1 MSDHLPDPRQM
12 HQPPNPE
19 RLRIAPPA
27 DAVCASIRGFL
38 RDFADGELDLE
49 QRREVEEHVHGCHLC
64 SVELSR
70 AEHEVVRLKRGFEA
84 IAADERT
91 RVAPLGAG
99 FAARV
104 VDRLLLDETA
114 VVPLVVPAVVPAAAA
129 GDRPG
134 DAGSDG
140 AVAATP
146 TRTPARSSASRASNQ
161 TPAVLFTV
169 AALLF
174 VVFGAIALFFD
185 EDKAPSHSPR
195 LVLTRASGARGPN
208 GLLTLGDGL
217 GEKQAL
223 AVDSHG
229 LAEIDWHDDSSRAQP
244 AATLKLDGQGSLR
257 LEDGAPRLLAGTM
270 RVQTNRPVTIPVGD
284 GTNLQLGIGDYVI
297 AADAAGPTENYG
309 SDVENPL
316 ASAPADLRLEVEVLH
331 GDSARIVGTQV
342 ENTLVQAGS
351 VGVYESGTG
360 TVVRS
365 VGGQVATVDP
375 IARGGATAN
384 PVQSQPT
391 IAAFV
396 HEPSGVPSVGAALGV
411 AYAAHGTARYGSGT
425 TNANGAFVASAE
437 FGCDSDF
444 MILKVEPAA
453 PRLELGMRAPDA
465 YRVVRQGAE
474 TRCAASLVL
483 DVSPVLSGVV
493 VDESGA
499 ARYGVRALPCIVDEI
514 FGSVLPL
521 TSRLAFTDEEG
532 RYLIHQLPVSLPPH
546 QFLAVVFAHPNLK
559 VRVVPVPARGS
570 AAALL
575 PMPQVVMKGLQQVRL
590 VHLPAFTTVH
600 VLEDVDVLPHGAL
613 AWHRT
618 FVTDG
623 WGQVPIAAIG
633 NSGDFW
639 LRSGPEVSPVL
650 QKFQYLDG
658 GTIPRY
664 EPSSL
669 QLPLGDHY
677 EVQTPLDGTDL
688 LIPQTY
694 RHQHFL
700 SPLTSSAPTN
710 RALQVVDAL
719 NRAVPDAQVFATA
732 GSGPAGQAVPQF
744 LGFTSAIG
752 VASLDVV
759 AGGGDLVV
767 IAADGSSAFVT
778 APQQAFGITSVTLQ
792 GAGRVVVA
800 PGLRP
805 SGNLSDQFLP
815 IRLER
820 VGASISGLHAPLYR
834 FACEATGWEVGG
846 IPPGTYRAYPGDSA
860 SNRLIIVQPG
870 GFATLQ

>member
-1 MSDHLPDPRQM
+1 MSAPLPDPRQM
-12 HQPPNPE
+12 HQPPDPE
-19 RLRIAPPA
+19 RLRLAPPA
-27 DAVCASIRGFL
+27 DGVCARIRGLL
-38 RDFADGELDLE
+38 RDFADGELE
-49 QRREVEEHVHGCHLC
+49 PAPRREVEEHVHVCHAC

-70 AEHEVVRLKRGFEA
+70 AEHEVVRLARGFGS
-84 IAADERT
+84 IAAEERA
-91 RVAPLGAG
+91 RVAPLGPG
-99 FAARV
+99 FSARV
-104 VDRLLLDETA
+104 VERLLLDDTSSVPATA
-114 VVPLVVPAVVPAAAA
+114 DRLGADRTTSGGVAVPAVAARASSRTPTPRVTRQTTA
-129 GDRPG
+129 VLF
-134 DAGSDG
+134 
-140 AVAATP
+140 AVAA
-146 TRTPARSSASRASNQ
+146 
-161 TPAVLFTV
+161 LF
-169 AALLF
+169 F
-174 VVFGAIALFFD
+174 VVFGAFALFFD
-185 EDKAPSHSPR
+185 EDKAPGHSPR
-195 LVLTRASGARGPN
+195 LVLTRATGARGPN
-208 GLLTLGDGL
+208 GWLTMGDGL

-223 AVDSHG
+223 AVGSHG
-229 LAEIDWHDDSSRAQP
+229 LAEIDWHDSSALAQP
-244 AATLKLDGQGSLR
+244 AATLKLDGQGSVR

-270 RVQTNRPVTIPVGD
+270 RVQTNRPVTIPVGE
-284 GTNLQLGIGDYVI
+284 GASVQLGIGDYVV
-297 AADAAGPTENYG
+297 AADAAAPAEDYVP
-309 SDVENPL
+309 DLENPL
-316 ASAPADLRLEVEVLH
+316 ATAPVDLRIEVEVVH
-331 GDSARIVGTQV
+331 GDSARIVGTEV
-342 ENTLVQAGS
+342 ASAIVQQGS
-351 VGVYESGTG
+351 IGVFESGTG

-365 VGGQVATVDP
+365 VGGQVASVDP
-375 IARGGATAN
+375 IARGGGSAN

-411 AYAAHGTARYGSGT
+411 AYAAHGAARYGAGT

-499 ARYGVRALPCIVDEI
+499 ARYGVRALPCIVDEV
-514 FGSVLPL
+514 FGTVLPL

-546 QFLAVVFAHPNLK
+546 QFLAVVFAHPNLR
-559 VRVVPVPARGS
+559 VRVVPVPVRGS

-600 VLEDVDVLPHGAL
+600 VLEDIDVLPHGAL

-633 NSGDFW
+633 NSSDFW
-639 LRSGPEVSPVL
+639 LKTGPEVSPVL
-650 QKFQYLDG
+650 QKFQFLDG
-658 GTIPRY
+658 GPIPRY

-669 QLPLGDHY
+669 QLPLGDHF

-700 SPLTSSAPTN
+700 SPLTPGAPTN

-719 NRAVPDAQVFATA
+719 NRTVPDAQVFATA
-732 GSGPAGQAVPQF
+732 GSGPSGQAVPQF

-767 IAADGSSAFVT
+767 ITADGSSAFVT
-778 APQQAFGITSVTLQ
+778 APQQAFGITSVTLLSP
-792 GAGRVVVA
+792 GRVVVSA
-800 PGLRP
+800 GLRP
-805 SGNLSDQFLP
+805 SGNFSDQFLP
-815 IRLER
+815 IRFER
-820 VGASISGLHAPLYR
+820 VGAAISGLHAPLYR

-846 IPPGTYRAYPGDSA
+846 IPPGTYRAYPGESGI
-860 SNRLIIVQPG
+860 NRLIIVQPG